1 MDPHGRAR
9 ALQGPDELRRLFSLI
24 LDQVDPDTLGLAYR
38 LVGTGAALAQG
49 VPLPVGDVDIPVGRR
64 GDVDRFAAG
73 LSGFPCLDA
82 PSGFPT
88 RDSTSR
94 GSGSTGPMWRSV
106 RSSGKPDTDTFECTG
121 RGPWEHCVRVG
132 FGRHVV
138 PVVRLELR
146 LVSELVRNR
155 PDRIA
160 PLIEHMRVH
169 GADLPLLQRA
179 MSERGVEPK
188 LQARVMEQLP
198 LLCPACIRHQGTTD
212 GSSRSGGA
220 GC

>member
-1 MDPHGRAR
+1 MDSHGRAR
-9 ALQGPDELRRLFSLI
+9 ALQGPDELRRLFSLV

-49 VPLPVGDVDIPVGRR
+49 VPLPVGDVDILVGRR
-64 GDVDRFAAG
+64 DDVDRFAAG

-82 PSGFPT
+82 PGRLPDARQYFARFRVDGT
-88 RDSTSR
+88 DVEISTVEW
-94 GSGSTGPMWRSV
+94 PA
-106 RSSGKPDTDTFECTG
+106 DTDTFECTG

-132 FGRHVV
+132 FGGHVV

-179 MSERGVEPK
+179 MSEREVEPK